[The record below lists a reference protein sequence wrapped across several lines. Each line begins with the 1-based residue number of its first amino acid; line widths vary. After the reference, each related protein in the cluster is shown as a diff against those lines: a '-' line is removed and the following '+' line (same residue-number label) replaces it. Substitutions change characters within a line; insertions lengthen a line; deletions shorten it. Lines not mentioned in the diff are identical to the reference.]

1 MSAKVETFGEYLK
14 RLRGKTPQGKL
25 AAAIGKTTM
34 YISNIENGKNNPPDE
49 VQLEKIADVL
59 SLDEQMR
66 FELIDKAAA
75 ERGTVARD
83 LVMAL
88 AKNKSLRQ
96 FIRSPCAKVHTKKID
111 GTTVEFSCSYVGP
124 TADFEDFLIERLG
137 KDLPAG
143 TAIPK
148 TTKIDLSTLELT
160 FN

>member
-1 MSAKVETFGEYLK
+1 MK

-88 AKNKSLRQ
+88 AKNKKLRQ
-96 FIRSPCAKVHTKKID
+96 HIRSMIAEIM
-111 GTTVEFSCSYVGP
+111 
-124 TADFEDFLIERLG
+124 L
-137 KDLPAG
+137 
-143 TAIPK
+143 
-148 TTKIDLSTLELT
+148 
-160 FN
+160 

>member
-1 MSAKVETFGEYLK
+1 MSAKVKTFGEYLRDL
-14 RLRGKTPQGKL
+14 RLAKKASQGKL

-59 SLDEQMR
+59 SLDEQIR

-88 AKNKSLRQ
+88 AKNKKLRQ
-96 FIRSPCAKVHTKKID
+96 HIRSMIAEIM
-111 GTTVEFSCSYVGP
+111 
-124 TADFEDFLIERLG
+124 L
-137 KDLPAG
+137 
-143 TAIPK
+143 
-148 TTKIDLSTLELT
+148 
-160 FN
+160 

>member
-1 MSAKVETFGEYLK
+1 MSVKAETFGEYLK
-14 RLRGKTPQGKL
+14 RLRLAKKASQGKL

-96 FIRSPCAKVHTKKID
+96 FIRDVN
-111 GTTVEFSCSYVGP
+111 
-124 TADFEDFLIERLG
+124 
-137 KDLPAG
+137 AG
-143 TAIPK
+143 RCN
-148 TTKIDLSTLELT
+148 LEMT
-160 FN
+160 QQSKR

>member
-1 MSAKVETFGEYLK
+1 MSAKAETFGEYLK

-75 ERGTVARD
+75 ARGTVAND
-83 LVMAL
+83 LVVAL
-88 AKNKSLRQ
+88 SANEKLRRYVRDFNATQ
-96 FIRSPCAKVHTKKID
+96 CAEK
-111 GTTVEFSCSYVGP
+111 
-124 TADFEDFLIERLG
+124 L
-137 KDLPAG
+137 
-143 TAIPK
+143 
-148 TTKIDLSTLELT
+148 
-160 FN
+160 

>member
-1 MSAKVETFGEYLK
+1 MSAKVKTFGEYLRDL
-14 RLRGKTPQGKL
+14 RLAKKASQGKL

-59 SLDEQMR
+59 SLDEQIR

-96 FIRSPCAKVHTKKID
+96 FIRDVN
-111 GTTVEFSCSYVGP
+111 
-124 TADFEDFLIERLG
+124 
-137 KDLPAG
+137 AG
-143 TAIPK
+143 RCK
-148 TTKIDLSTLELT
+148 LEMIQQSKR
-160 FN
+160 

>member
-1 MSAKVETFGEYLK
+1 MK

-59 SLDEQMR
+59 SLDEQIR

-88 AKNKSLRQ
+88 AKNKKLRQ
-96 FIRSPCAKVHTKKID
+96 HIRSMIAEIM
-111 GTTVEFSCSYVGP
+111 
-124 TADFEDFLIERLG
+124 L
-137 KDLPAG
+137 
-143 TAIPK
+143 
-148 TTKIDLSTLELT
+148 
-160 FN
+160 